1 MLTCED
7 KLQESIDSNIKNNRN
22 NSNNSNNCNN
32 SNNSNNSKQIKATQI
47 IQKYTNQY
55 FNKKLGMNWKD
66 IINYKWTNE
75 ELDYYC
81 YRKNIMDPWHDY
93 CLP

>member
-1 MLTCED
+1 MLTHED
-7 KLQESIDSNIKNNRN
+7 KLQESIDSNIKNNC
-22 NSNNSNNCNN
+22 NNCNN
-32 SNNSNNSKQIKATQI
+32 CKQIKATQI

-55 FNKKLGMNWKD
+55 FNKKLGMNWKV

-93 CLP
+93 CYP